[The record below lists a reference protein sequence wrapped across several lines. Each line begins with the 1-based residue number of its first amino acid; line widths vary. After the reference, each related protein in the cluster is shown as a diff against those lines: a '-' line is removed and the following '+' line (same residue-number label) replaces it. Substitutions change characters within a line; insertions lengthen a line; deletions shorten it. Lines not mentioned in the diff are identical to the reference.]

1 LVIRSILVADHH
13 RASLSQARM
22 IGFNANQKSNDV
34 RDKKTALQPMD
45 WIERRCRND
54 AAGRHAGYQS
64 RPAQIKNVEI
74 SSCAAIDDRRVLL
87 SISRPPDRR

>member
-22 IGFNANQKSNDV
+22 IGFNATQKSNDV

-45 WIERRCRND
+45 WIERRCRNGTPGIR
-54 AAGRHAGYQS
+54 AGLPKSKCRNQLLRG
-64 RPAQIKNVEI
+64 
-74 SSCAAIDDRRVLL
+74 DRRSPRVAQYFATTG
-87 SISRPPDRR
+87 PPVNL